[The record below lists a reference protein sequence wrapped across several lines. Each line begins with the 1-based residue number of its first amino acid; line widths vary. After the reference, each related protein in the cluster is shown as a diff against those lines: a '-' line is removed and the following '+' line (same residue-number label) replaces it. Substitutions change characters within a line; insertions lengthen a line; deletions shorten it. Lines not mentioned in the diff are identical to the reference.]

1 MPGENTVQTVFGS
14 INSIIE
20 QTTASLAKIKAGQAQ
35 VRGQLPT
42 YPLQP
47 VEADTAKETLSIIA
61 LVGVIVFL
69 IYLLWKEAR

>member
-1 MPGENTVQTVFGS
+1 MADVQTVFGS

-20 QTTASLAKIKAGQAQ
+20 QTTASLVKIKAGQAQ
-35 VRGQLPT
+35 ARGTLPT

-47 VEADTAKETLSIIA
+47 VEADTTKETLSIVA

-69 IYLLWKEAR
+69 IYLLWKEHG